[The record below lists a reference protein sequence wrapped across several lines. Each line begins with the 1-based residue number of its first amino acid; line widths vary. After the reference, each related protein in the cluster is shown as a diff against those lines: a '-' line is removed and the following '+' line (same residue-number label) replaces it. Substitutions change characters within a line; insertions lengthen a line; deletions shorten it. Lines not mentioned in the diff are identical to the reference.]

1 MKKLLVFGGTFD
13 PPHIGHKNLLES
25 VMKTGFDSALVMPA
39 ACPPHKKREN
49 GDFEKRFELC
59 KKMFSDVS
67 GVTVTDV
74 ENKREGANYTYDTLN
89 ILRQT
94 YPDSKIYFLMGSDM
108 LLYLEKWYRFE
119 DILKSTPIIAAARST
134 DDVSKIE
141 QYAKKLCDK
150 YEADITVVPVDI
162 IDISSTELR
171 SELVTKIKAHNE
183 KYLSQKRGAHVN
195 RVADYS
201 ATLSGFHNIN
211 TFDAY
216 VAALAHDCTKY
227 MTDSEQLDY
236 FEKNCI
242 ILTEDEK
249 NTPKIWHQISGA
261 HFAKHTFGIDN
272 EDILGAIR
280 YHTTGRE
287 GMSPLEKLICL
298 ADSIEP
304 GRDYDGVDK
313 MRETAKTNLD
323 AALLMSFDRLVDYIK
338 ERGLNMNPQT
348 LNARNYLKGK
358 TMDQIELIV
367 KTAVENLYKKKGKDI
382 RILKVDDVT
391 VMADYFVICSGSSNT
406 QLKALAGEVEFK
418 LGELGI
424 EPLHME
430 GYGSS
435 DWVLLD
441 YGSVI
446 VHVFYRNTRDYYN
459 LERLWA
465 DGKEIPLTEYITL
478 EEDDSDEI

>member
-1 MKKLLVFGGTFD
+1 MRKLLVFGGTFD

-25 VMKTGFDSALVMPA
+25 VMKRGFDKALVMPA
-39 ACPPHKKREN
+39 ACPPHKERKN
-49 GDFEKRFELC
+49 GDFERRYELT
-59 KKMFSDVS
+59 KEMFSGMD
-67 GVTVTDV
+67 GVTVTDI
-74 ENKREGANYTYDTLN
+74 ENRREGKNYTYDTLN
-89 ILRQT
+89 LLAGQ
-94 YPDSKIYFLMGSDM
+94 YPDYQICFLMGSDM
-108 LLYLEKWYRFE
+108 LFCLEKWYRFE
-119 DILKSTPIIAAARST
+119 DILKTTPIVAAART
-134 DDVSKIE
+134 KADAEKIE
-141 QYAKKLCDK
+141 DFAKTLCEK
-150 YEADITVVPVDI
+150 YGADITVHTIDI
-162 IDISSTELR
+162 VDISSTQLR
-171 SELVTKIKAHNE
+171 SELVTKIKEHNA
-183 KYLSQKRGAHVN
+183 KYLSEKRNAHVI
-195 RVADYS
+195 RVANYV
-201 ATLSGFHNIN
+201 LSLADAHNVN
-211 TFDAY
+211 AYDAY

-261 HFAKHTFGIDN
+261 HFARTVFGIEN
-272 EDILGAIR
+272 EDILNAIR

-287 GMSPLEKLICL
+287 NMSSLEKLVCL

-313 MRETAKTNLD
+313 MREIAKENLD
-323 AALLMSFDRLVDYIK
+323 RALLMSFDRLVDYIK

-348 LNARNYLKGK
+348 LGARNYLKGK
-358 TMDQIELIV
+358 TMDQIQLIV

-446 VHVFYRNTRDYYN
+446 IHVFYRNTRDYYN

-465 DGKEIPLTEYITL
+465 DGTEIPLTEYITL